1 MVSLHESFIWN
12 KRTVRELVTAWEA
25 GEGIVL
31 WRQERL
37 WEADDSNL
45 PS

>member
-1 MVSLHESFIWN
+1 MVSLHESFTWN
-12 KRTVRELVTAWEA
+12 ERTVGELVTAWEA

-37 WEADDSNL
+37 WKADDSNL

>member
-31 WRQERL
+31 RRQERL